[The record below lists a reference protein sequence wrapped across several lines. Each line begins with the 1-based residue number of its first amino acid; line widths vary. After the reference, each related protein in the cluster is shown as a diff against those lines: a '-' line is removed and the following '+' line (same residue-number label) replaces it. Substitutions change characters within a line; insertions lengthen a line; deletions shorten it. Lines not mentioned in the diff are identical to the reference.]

1 MRLSV
6 VMKDCTICIKTVL
19 LCFIAELFLNM
30 LLISFGKPVDW
41 QASRLASLWI
51 GKLVVRHYLFL
62 LFLLMIPVMVAR
74 INPGPRSNLWSD
86 SEGYY
91 QYLPALIIIKD
102 VHKLPPG
109 SVWPYYN
116 DKGEYV
122 NKYTCGIAI
131 FEFPFFMLAYYLCP
145 PLGYTR
151 SDYFNPLY
159 CNIVALS
166 GLLASFLGLF
176 FLRKSLLKLV
186 SPGVT
191 FWVIVSVFFGT
202 NLYYY
207 ATREMNIAHVYNFFL
222 FSHLL
227 YMIPGYLKKPGRL
240 NSFLLGAVLGWIILI
255 RPTNIIVALLI
266 PLYDVYSL
274 SDLKERIR
282 FLIQHLRL
290 MLWMI
295 PGAFLF
301 FLPQLMYWKE
311 MTGHWLY
318 YSYTEE
324 GFKYWNE
331 PKIAAVLFDVQNGL
345 FLYSPLVLLM
355 MAGIVLGLF
364 KKNFQAP
371 VVLLIF
377 SIATYLFASWWAW
390 WFGGAF
396 GHRCYV
402 EFYAIL
408 AFPLAGLYQHVSMRW
423 HAIPRIAFFSV
434 VIMLMIFS
442 VRLSYLYT
450 SIGGPWD
457 GADWRW
463 NLEKY
468 EWVLA
473 HFFLAT

>member
-1 MRLSV
+1 
-6 VMKDCTICIKTVL
+6 
-19 LCFIAELFLNM
+19 
-30 LLISFGKPVDW
+30 
-41 QASRLASLWI
+41 
-51 GKLVVRHYLFL
+51 
-62 LFLLMIPVMVAR
+62 
-74 INPGPRSNLWSD
+74 
-86 SEGYY
+86 
-91 QYLPALIIIKD
+91 
-102 VHKLPPG
+102 
-109 SVWPYYN
+109 
-116 DKGEYV
+116 
-122 NKYTCGIAI
+122 
-131 FEFPFFMLAYYLCP
+131 
-145 PLGYTR
+145 
-151 SDYFNPLY
+151 
-159 CNIVALS
+159 
-166 GLLASFLGLF
+166 
-176 FLRKSLLKLV
+176 
-186 SPGVT
+186 
-191 FWVIVSVFFGT
+191 
-202 NLYYY
+202 
-207 ATREMNIAHVYNFFL
+207 
-222 FSHLL
+222 
-227 YMIPGYLKKPGRL
+227 
-240 NSFLLGAVLGWIILI
+240 
-255 RPTNIIVALLI
+255 VALLL
-266 PLYDVYSL
+266 PLYDVYTFSA
-274 SDLKERIR
+274 LKERIQ
-282 FLIQHLRL
+282 FLIQHLRFV
-290 MLWMI
+290 LWMI

-301 FLPQLMYWKE
+301 FIPQLLYWKE

-324 GFKYWNE
+324 GFKYCAE

-402 EFYAIL
+402 KFYALL
-408 AFPLAGLYQHVSMRW
+408 ALPLAGLYQHVSMRW

-473 HFFLAT
+473 HFFPAT